1 MTGVRR
7 ESSFVQPMAGQIVQ
21 PADAQLSVRSKV
33 QSVTGQT
40 EGKIRYAARIKSTP
54 CGDGRP
60 TQVTAREDAHTPTP
74 RIRFREF
81 NQEWGKK
88 KLGEIA
94 TLIARKNTALES
106 NLPLTISAEKG
117 LVSQTSFFNNR
128 VAAQNV
134 THYYLIY
141 RGEFAY
147 NRSSSDGS
155 PFGAVKRLDDYE
167 KGVLSTLYTV
177 FASRS
182 EFVDSNYLSVFF
194 STYLWHRDV
203 RLHAAEGARNHGLLN
218 ISAEDFFKTNIMMP
232 PSLPEQQRIASFFAN
247 LDETIA
253 AAEARLGK
261 LRQTK
266 AAMLEKMFP
275 RPGQAVPEIRFKG
288 FEGKWEQS
296 MAKQIFEQT
305 NERNHPELPVL
316 SASQQLGMIRRD
328 EGGMN
333 ISHDKGNEP
342 TYKRVRPRQF
352 VLHLRSFQGGF
363 AHSAIDGI
371 TSPAYTVFRFK
382 NDSAHSD
389 WFWKIVFMS
398 ETFIKSLRTITYG
411 IRDGRSISYEEFEE
425 MTLSYP
431 SLSEQKR
438 IAAFFHEMDALIS
451 ATKAEAKKLRQVK
464 AALLEGMFVQG

>member
-1 MTGVRR
+1 MKGVRR

-21 PADAQLSVRSKV
+21 PADAQLSLRSKV

-60 TQVTAREDAHTPTP
+60 TQVTAREDAHTLTP

-94 TLIARKNTALES
+94 TLIDRKNTALES

-147 NRSSSDGS
+147 NRSSSDSS
-155 PFGAVKRLDDYE
+155 PFGAVKRLEDHE

-177 FASRS
+177 FALRR

-194 STYLWHRDV
+194 STALWHRDV
-203 RLHAAEGARNHGLLN
+203 RLYAAEGARNHGLLN
-218 ISAEDFFKTNIMMP
+218 ISAEDFFQTTILL
-232 PSLPEQQRIASFFAN
+232 PSS
-247 LDETIA
+247 
-253 AAEARLGK
+253 
-261 LRQTK
+261 
-266 AAMLEKMFP
+266 
-275 RPGQAVPEIRFKG
+275 VP
-288 FEGKWEQS
+288 
-296 MAKQIFEQT
+296 
-305 NERNHPELPVL
+305 
-316 SASQQLGMIRRD
+316 
-328 EGGMN
+328 
-333 ISHDKGNEP
+333 
-342 TYKRVRPRQF
+342 
-352 VLHLRSFQGGF
+352 
-363 AHSAIDGI
+363 
-371 TSPAYTVFRFK
+371 
-382 NDSAHSD
+382 
-389 WFWKIVFMS
+389 
-398 ETFIKSLRTITYG
+398 
-411 IRDGRSISYEEFEE
+411 
-425 MTLSYP
+425 
-431 SLSEQKR
+431 EQKR
-438 IAAFFHEMDALIS
+438 IALFFREMDALIL
-451 ATKAEAKKLRQVK
+451 ATEAEAKKLRQVK